1 MCVDDA
7 SDIVLLSR
15 ELLAV
20 SIACVDLFKGAAMAF
35 AFDGYKLSELT
46 EVKREKKRERDKE
59 KKKGLCKIQGK
70 WLEARLKISQ
80 FTVQATKL

>member
-20 SIACVDLFKGAAMAF
+20 SMACVDLFKGAAMAF

-46 EVKREKKRERDKE
+46 EVKREKKKRER
-59 KKKGLCKIQGK
+59 
-70 WLEARLKISQ
+70 
-80 FTVQATKL
+80 